1 MSSNNDPNRSVR
13 PSPTPDRPPLIRGL
27 GAVEVIVILAL
38 VGFFVLCVLIVLPK
52 GRETSRMAGCQK
64 NLMQIGVA
72 LQLYEQANR
81 HYPAT
86 GKLANPTL
94 GDSPIQAMLNA
105 LTLADFLDLRDAS
118 KPPKP
123 TEAPGRGAK
132 VAGLACPSDPQA
144 TSGASLTA
152 LSYRGNAGDN
162 TDGSNGPFSPGVV
175 TPSMVEASDG
185 LSFTAGFAERL
196 VGTGRDGEIGP
207 MNYAEVPGPVNPTAL
222 IDAPRNSHRWRGDA
236 GFSWADPGWRSA
248 LYSHAVAPNASIIS
262 YIAED
267 GATASITA
275 SSPHPGRIN
284 VWMLDGSLRGV
295 TPAIDPSVWKAMG
308 SIRSDSD
315 PKPVGPTP

>member
-1 MSSNNDPNRSVR
+1 
-13 PSPTPDRPPLIRGL
+13 L
-27 GAVEVIVILAL
+27 GAVEVIVIMAL
-38 VGFFVLCVLIVLPK
+38 VIFFVLCVLIVLPK

-81 HYPAT
+81 HYPST

-94 GDSPIQAMLNA
+94 GDSPVQAMLNA
-105 LTLADFLDLRDAS
+105 LTLPDFLDIRDAS

-144 TSGASLTA
+144 TSGAFLTA

-196 VGTGRDGEIGP
+196 VGTGRDGEPGP
-207 MNYAEVPGPVNPTAL
+207 MNYAVVPGPVTGRPGGPAQNQ
-222 IDAPRNSHRWRGDA
+222 RWRGDA
-236 GFSWADPGWRSA
+236 GSSWSGPGWRSA
-248 LYSHAVAPNASIIS
+248 LYSHAVAPNASTS
-262 YIAED
+262 SIAED
-267 GATASITA
+267 GATASMTA

-295 TPAIDPSVWKAMG
+295 TSTIDPSVWKAMG
-308 SIRSDSD
+308 SIRSDSNS
-315 PKPVGPTP
+315 KPVEPTP